1 MVTVILPAAG
11 QGKRMNHVTNK
22 VFIPLLNR
30 PVLIHSVLA
39 FSVCPEV
46 DNLVIAAARSEVAI
60 VEKMLANVPGIKP
73 WQVVAGG
80 SERQYSI
87 ANALKVTPEIAEVI
101 LVHDA
106 ARPLIKPRMIS
117 RMVAAAREFK
127 AAGLAVP
134 VKDTIKKVDAE
145 TFVTETPARRDMWI
159 MQTPQAFD
167 AAILRKAYDQAA
179 REGFLGTDDASLVE
193 RLGIRVKLIE
203 GSYSNVKI
211 TTQEDIII
219 AEALMKKKYGY
230 EMLRFGIE
238 YEEHKVIEGR
248 FK

>member
-39 FSVCPEV
+39 FSACPEV
-46 DNLVIAAARSEVAI
+46 DNLVIAAARSEIAF
-60 VEKMLANVPGIKP
+60 VEKMLSGVAGIKP
-73 WQVVAGG
+73 WKVVAGG

-87 ANALKVTPEIAEVI
+87 ANALAVIPETVEVI

-117 RMVAAAREFK
+117 QMIAAAREFK

-134 VKDTIKKVDAE
+134 LKDTVKKVDKDC
-145 TFVTETPARRDMWI
+145 FVTETPARRSMWI

-167 AAILRKAYDQAA
+167 ATILRQAYTHAA
-179 REGFLGTDDASLVE
+179 QDGFLGTDDASLVE
-193 RLGIRVKLIE
+193 RLGIRVKLVE

-211 TTQEDIII
+211 TTPEDIII
-219 AEALMKKKYGY
+219 AEALMKKRYGY
-230 EMLRFGIE
+230 EMLRFGAD
-238 YEEHKVIEGR
+238 YEEHRVVEGN